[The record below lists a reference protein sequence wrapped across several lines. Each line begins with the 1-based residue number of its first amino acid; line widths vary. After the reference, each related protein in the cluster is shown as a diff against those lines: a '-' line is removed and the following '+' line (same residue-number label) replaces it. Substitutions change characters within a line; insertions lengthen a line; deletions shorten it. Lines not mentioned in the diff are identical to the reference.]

1 MLDAQAARKF
11 HNNTALEVFMSEEN
25 LEKKNDKIVSVE
37 KSLQESQ
44 EAVKTVVES
53 AKSEKIY
60 ELLRNELTYEANL
73 IAHRTSW
80 FVASQAF
87 FFTSLAAALNRDP
100 NVPFTLRNS
109 LLYPMIPWV
118 SLAVCIVIFLS
129 VVAAVISAD
138 KIRQRLH
145 DMGTTN
151 PYAGAFV
158 PRSKIAIITG
168 LLPSFVLPLIFAACW
183 IIILRG

>member
-1 MLDAQAARKF
+1 
-11 HNNTALEVFMSEEN
+11 MSKEK
-25 LEKKNDKIVSVE
+25 LEKKDAKIANVE
-37 KSLQESQ
+37 KSVQETQ
-44 EAVKTVVES
+44 ETIKTVVDS
-53 AKSEKIY
+53 AKSEKVY

-100 NVPFTLRNS
+100 NVAFTLKNS
-109 LLYPMIPWV
+109 LLFPMIPWV
-118 SLAVCIVIFLS
+118 SLTVCIVIFLS
-129 VVAAVISAD
+129 VVAAVVSAD
-138 KIRQRLH
+138 KVRHRLH
-145 DMGTTN
+145 DMVKTN

-158 PRSKIAIITG
+158 QRSKIAIILG